1 MSISF
6 KASVIGN
13 GVRLPSVTSDR
24 VPRKQERRSIV
35 TTALQTDGQETQSRR
50 NFLSGLIGAVGAG
63 LVVQEAAEAS
73 YYSELLET
81 SKKPD
86 TAQLLKA
93 YEKTKNSEPK
103 SRSKKVKSVKS
114 KETPKRSPA
123 VKQGNASTGGFGATG
138 LVLGGLGVAGAA
150 ALGQSSSKKKEGVKV
165 PGGSRTAVKKSVNQ
179 PSQVR
184 KPRPVAKSQ
193 GTIKKPAS
201 KPASSGTVKLPPKST
216 GTVVKPAIKRS
227 ATQER
232 GKVDKAAEK
241 QSNLG
246 PVVGLG
252 LVGVF
257 AAFLLASPNTTP
269 KEEKKVSVKEEISQ
283 QASTVVETP
292 KMDPAPVQK
301 EINEVTSS
309 KAQQPPNVSSKAQ
322 PSDSRISKSK
332 LPPTTGNSPI
342 VLVGGSIVALVV
354 AAAVGASPTQ
364 ETSTA
369 ASTSAEGTPESRAA
383 EARAWIESWKSKQ
396 NDTPESRAAEA
407 RAWIE
412 AWKNNQ
418 K

>member
-13 GVRLPSVTSDR
+13 GVRLPSVTNDR
-24 VPRKQERRSIV
+24 LHRKQERRSIV
-35 TTALQTDGQETQSRR
+35 TTALQTDGNETQSRR

-63 LVVQEAAEAS
+63 LVVQGAAEAS

-86 TAQLLKA
+86 TTQLLKA
-93 YEKTKNSEPK
+93 YEKTKKSDPK
-103 SRSKKVKSVKS
+103 SKSKKVKSVKS

-123 VKQGNASTGGFGATG
+123 IKQGNASSSGFGATG
-138 LVLGGLGVAGAA
+138 LVVGGLGIAGAA
-150 ALGQSSSKKKEGVKV
+150 VLGRSSSKKKE
-165 PGGSRTAVKKSVNQ
+165 AVKAPSRPPTTVKKPASQ
-179 PSQVR
+179 SSQVR
-184 KPRPVAKSQ
+184 KPKPATKSQ

-201 KPASSGTVKLPPKST
+201 KPASSGTVRLPPKST
-216 GTVVKPAIKRS
+216 GTVVKPVKKGS
-227 ATQER
+227 AAQKG

-246 PVVGLG
+246 PVIGLG
-252 LVGVF
+252 LAGIF

-269 KEEKKVSVKEEISQ
+269 REEKEVSLKEEISQ
-283 QASTVVETP
+283 QATTVVETP

-301 EINEVTSS
+301 ETNEVTSS
-309 KAQQPPNVSSKAQ
+309 KTQQPSDVTSKAQ
-322 PSDSRISKSK
+322 SSDSGIGKSK

-354 AAAVGASPTQ
+354 AAAVGASPAQ
-364 ETSTA
+364 ESSTA

-383 EARAWIESWKSKQ
+383 EARAWIE
-396 NDTPESRAAEA
+396 
-407 RAWIE
+407 
-412 AWKNNQ
+412 AWKNKQ